1 MVNRMDKRCLTIS
14 LHDNLR
20 PTQTERDYTT
30 RRDFLVF
37 KCKQDR
43 QYIEILQDMQTKQ
56 LKLPI
61 SCRNSLRVS
70 KSRPICVGIKSRLPA
85 VPR

>member
-43 QYIEILQDMQTKQ
+43 QYIEILQDMQTK
-56 LKLPI
+56 
-61 SCRNSLRVS
+61 
-70 KSRPICVGIKSRLPA
+70 
-85 VPR
+85 